1 MKKKL
6 FLLPFLF
13 LFLLSCNPDDESSNT
28 QITDEEFAENF
39 GPSVSRD
46 FIGQVV
52 DQANHGLSGVTVKI
66 GTSSVQTDN
75 NGFFIINGAS
85 VKEKFAYITADKAGF
100 ISGSRSLVPTSGKN
114 SVKIMLISSTSIA
127 TVSSGETAEVGLPN
141 GTKVIFDGAFQTEDG
156 SSYTGNVS
164 VSMYHLEASNESL
177 QYLMPGMLYAKGED
191 NQPKVLETF
200 GMLNVE
206 LRGSAGQKLQ
216 IKSGHTAEISMM
228 IDDSQSA
235 SAPTTIPL
243 WHFDQ
248 AVGYWK
254 QDGQA
259 TRQGNRY
266 VGEVSHFSW
275 WNCDAPFTVVQL
287 CTRVTDTAGNPL
299 AFQGVSIIRQTDAI
313 GYAYTNE
320 NGEVCGLVPAN
331 EQLTIRVVN
340 SICNEQIYQAAIG
353 PFSGNTSLPDIQVG
367 GIQMTSVQG
376 TLVNCNA
383 ANVTNGYVV
392 LKRWSYI
399 QVAASVTNG
408 SFEFNLPFCSGD
420 DNQITLQGFDFDA
433 LNQTDS
439 IQYTLTAP
447 VTNVGNLMACN
458 TVEEIIS
465 YQIDNEPTVYIVGA
479 VESGTDGPDYMW
491 VNGNNT
497 NVSIGIY
504 GPAQT
509 PGVYDTSTFSIEGND
524 AYIHSGIPNDVTF
537 NLTQFGPVGGWID
550 MTFSG
555 TYQTQ
560 GNVTHTIT
568 GLVHVRRDN

>member
-6 FLLPFLF
+6 LLLPFLF
-13 LFLLSCNPDDESSNT
+13 LLVLSCNPDDESSNT
-28 QITDEEFAENF
+28 QITDEEFAANF
-39 GPSVSRD
+39 GGSVSRD
-46 FIGQVV
+46 FIGQIVNE
-52 DQANHGLSGVTVKI
+52 ANQGLPGVTVKI
-66 GTSSVQTDN
+66 GASSVQTDT
-75 NGFFIINGAS
+75 NGIFIINGAS
-85 VKEKFAYITADKAGF
+85 VKEKFAYITAEKAGYL
-100 ISGSRSLVPTSGKN
+100 SGSRSLVPTAGKN
-114 SVKIMLISSTSIA
+114 NVKIMLLSSTPIA
-127 TVSSGETAEVGLPN
+127 TVSSGETAEVDLPN
-141 GTKVIFDGAFQTEDG
+141 GTKVIFDGAFQAEDG
-156 SSYTGNVS
+156 SNYTGEVNVS
-164 VSMYHLEASNESL
+164 MFHLETSNENRP
-177 QYLMPGMLYAKGED
+177 YLMPGMLYAKGED

-206 LRGSAGQKLQ
+206 LRGTAGQKLQ
-216 IKSGHTAEISMM
+216 IKAGHTAEISMV
-228 IDDSQSA
+228 IDDAQSA
-235 SAPTTIPL
+235 SAPATIPL
-243 WHFDQ
+243 WHFDE

-275 WNCDAPFTVVQL
+275 WNCDAPFPVVQL
-287 CTRVTDTAGNPL
+287 CTRITDTAGNPL
-299 AFQGVSIIRQTDAI
+299 AFQGVLIIRQNNAI

-331 EQLTIRVVN
+331 EPLIIRVMN
-340 SICNEQIYQAAIG
+340 SICNEQIYEAAIG
-353 PFSGNTSLPDIQVG
+353 PFSSNTSLPDIQVG

-383 ANVTNGYVV
+383 ANVTNGYVL
-392 LKRWSYI
+392 LKRSSYL
-399 QVAASVTNG
+399 QMTASVTNG
-408 SFEFNLPFCSGD
+408 SFEFNLPFCSD
-420 DNQITLQGFDFDA
+420 ANNQITLQGFDFDA

-458 TVEEIIS
+458 AVEEMIS
-465 YQIDNEPTVYIVGA
+465 YQIDSEPTVYIIGTL
-479 VESGTDGPDYMW
+479 ESGVDGPDYMW
-491 VNGNNT
+491 VNGHNT

-504 GPAQT
+504 GTGQT

-524 AYIHSGIPNDVTF
+524 AYIYSGMPNDVVF
-537 NLTQFGPVGGWID
+537 NLTEFGPVGGWID

-560 GNVTHTIT
+560 DNVTHTIT